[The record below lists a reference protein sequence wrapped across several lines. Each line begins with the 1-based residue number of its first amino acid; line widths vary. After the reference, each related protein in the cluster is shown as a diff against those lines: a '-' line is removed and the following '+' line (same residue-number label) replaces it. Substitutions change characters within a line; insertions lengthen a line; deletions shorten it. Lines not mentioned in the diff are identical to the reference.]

1 MKIFYL
7 DPKYPDLAVENE
19 ILAGTDVEL
28 VPCEV
33 ENEDEVIEIA
43 QKADA
48 LLTVQVPISARVVG
62 ELAPCKVIVRFGVG
76 YDIIDVDSCKQ
87 RGIRVCNIPDYGT
100 EEVANHAVALCLTLH
115 RQIHSYDRKVRKGE
129 WGHEL
134 PWPIHRLSTLRTG
147 VLGLGRIG
155 RTFAKRIQ
163 PFVSEV
169 VGCDPVLSQTQFAD
183 IGVGFATTQQIFK
196 TCDIISLHLPLSP
209 ATHHLINDATIAQ
222 MKRKPILV
230 NVSRGGLVDSA
241 ALIRALRA
249 GQISA
254 AGIDVFEEE
263 PQVPSE
269 YLALENI
276 VLSPHVAWY
285 SEEASL
291 ALRRSA
297 IEEILRVLTGQ
308 SPKNPV
314 DR

>member
-7 DPKYPDLAVENE
+7 DPKYRDLSVENE
-19 ILAGTDVEL
+19 ILAGTDIEL
-28 VPCEV
+28 VPCEIK
-33 ENEDEVIEIA
+33 NEDEVIEIA
-43 QKADA
+43 ESADA
-48 LLTVQVPISARVVG
+48 LLTVQVPISARVVAR
-62 ELAPCKVIVRFGVG
+62 LDHCKVIVRFGVG

-87 RGIRVCNIPDYGT
+87 HGIRVCNIPDYGI

-115 RQIHSYDRKVRKGE
+115 RQIHSYDRKVRKGA

-134 PWPIHRLSTLRTG
+134 PWPIRRLSTLRAG

-155 RTFAKRIQ
+155 RTFAKRMQ
-163 PFVSEV
+163 PFVREVIGFDPFLSE
-169 VGCDPVLSQTQFAD
+169 TQFAD
-183 IGVGFATTQQIFK
+183 IGVGSATRQQVFE

-209 ATHHLINDATIAQ
+209 ATHHVINDATIAQ

-241 ALIRALRA
+241 ALTRALRA
-249 GQISA
+249 GQISG

-263 PQVPSE
+263 PKVPAE

-297 IEEILRVLTGQ
+297 IEEIVRVLRGQ

-314 DR
+314 N

>member
-7 DPKYPDLAVENE
+7 DPQYPDLAIENE
-19 ILAGTDVEL
+19 VLAGTDVEL

-33 ENEDEVIEIA
+33 KNEEEVIKIA
-43 QKADA
+43 RSADA
-48 LLTVQVPISARVVG
+48 LLTVQVPISTRVVG
-62 ELAPCKVIVRFGVG
+62 ELDHCKVIVRFGVG

-129 WGHEL
+129 WGYEL
-134 PWPIHRLSTLRTG
+134 PRPIHRLSTLRTG

-169 VGCDPVLSQTQFAD
+169 VGCDPFLSQTQFTD
-183 IGVGFATTQQIFK
+183 IGVGFATAQQIFE

-222 MKRKPILV
+222 MKRKPVLV

-263 PQVPSE
+263 PKVPSE